1 MEEKITKMEKKMRI
15 IKSEDDNKSW
25 GEALK
30 IEKVGLKYWEE
41 IAGSEQIYQKI
52 ERKNGRNKTEYR
64 RGC

>member
-41 IAGSEQIYQKI
+41 IAGSEQISEDWK
-52 ERKNGRNKTEYR
+52 KKWKK
-64 RGC
+64 